1 VPDQRILAIEKYYT
15 DIKIDKDYLELYSVR
30 TAIFDA
36 LKSNLSKFKGV
47 ILDLGCGIMPYKEY
61 ITQNSVCI
69 KYIGVDFE
77 KPAGAEYEMIKPD
90 LFWDGISIPLE
101 DSSVDTILA
110 TELLEH
116 CAHPDIILKEAFRV
130 LRPGGHI
137 IFTVPFIWNIHL
149 VPYDEYRYTP
159 FALKRL
165 LANSGFI
172 NIELKALGLWD
183 ASLAQMLGI
192 WYKNRP
198 SRFKKY
204 FAFLFTCAIRY
215 LLKKD
220 EWFDKTKIYAEGVM
234 LTGVSGTASK

>member
-1 VPDQRILAIEKYYT
+1 MSNQRIDAIQKYYT
-15 DIKIDKDYLELYSVR
+15 DIRLDKDYLELYSVR

-36 LKSNLSKFKGV
+36 IKSNLSKFKGV
-47 ILDLGCGIMPYKEY
+47 VVDLGCGIMPYKEY
-61 ITQNSVCI
+61 ITQSNVGI
-69 KYIGVDFE
+69 EYVGIDFE
-77 KPAGAEYEMIKPD
+77 KPAGAEYEMVKPD

-116 CAHPDIILKEAFRV
+116 CANPDIILKEAFRV

-137 IFTVPFIWNIHL
+137 FFTVPFIWNIHL

-159 FALKRL
+159 FALQRL
-165 LANSGFI
+165 LTNSGFI
-172 NIELKALGLWD
+172 DIDLKALGLWD

-198 SRFKKY
+198 SRFMKS
-204 FAFLFTCAIRY
+204 FSFLLIWIIKF

-220 EWFDKTKIYAEGVM
+220 KWFDKTKIYSEGVM
-234 LTGVSGTASK
+234 LTGVSGTARK